1 MSEFLNELIPILE
14 TLGPY
19 LGTGLTAL
27 VCLVTFIFYVVYKDK
42 KEKALREQLE
52 RARSRETYTKCTHCG
67 AKLPLSEVT
76 FYLPGDI
83 RDNDLDGKPDN

>member
-42 KEKALREQLE
+42 KEKALREQ
-52 RARSRETYTKCTHCG
+52 RQAQT
-67 AKLPLSEVT
+67 
-76 FYLPGDI
+76 
-83 RDNDLDGKPDN
+83 DLQNRNQA